1 MEYFKNIYIY
11 PRIYYTDNITY
22 LVILLI
28 NKNLWRKI
36 KNTRD

>member
-28 NKNLWRKI
+28 KNLWREI
-36 KNTRD
+36 KNIRD